1 MSFPTPSPHQPIV
14 IDGGRIIDPAHG
26 VDRIGRLLINEGRVA
41 ALDPSDDD
49 CPDDAYWIDAQ
60 DRIVAPGLVDLGAEL
75 RQPGREEDETIQTG
89 SDSALAG
96 GYTSVLCCSNTNPVI
111 DSAAAVELVIQISQ
125 RVGGVRVFPIG
136 CLSKGRKAEQMAE
149 LAILAEAGAIG
160 FSDSPQ
166 AMPNDA
172 LLKRAL
178 DYCRMFDLPIFDR
191 PEVPGLAEGGV
202 MHDGRVALVLGLKG
216 LPTEAEDL
224 AVARDVRLAEATK
237 GRLHVGPVSTMGA
250 IDMIG
255 RVKSRGIPISASV
268 CPQNLHGSDAL
279 LRTFDSQF
287 KVHPPMRSPA
297 HVESLQQAV
306 ADGTIDAIQSGHM
319 PRAREKK
326 GNDLELAPFGAAT
339 LETTLAATITDMIRT
354 DILSWS
360 RAIECLS
367 TNPAKIAKLDAG
379 TLGIGASADVAVIDP
394 ETPWT
399 VNASQFLSRCQSSP
413 MEDRELFGRVT
424 HTIVGGRLL
433 FVSVEDSGT
442 IVAG

>member
-1 MSFPTPSPHQPIV
+1 MSRPTPTLLQPIV
-14 IDGGRIIDPAHG
+14 IDGGRIVDPANG
-26 VDRIGRLLINEGRVA
+26 VDRIGRLLIIEGRIA
-41 ALDPSDDD
+41 ELDPCDGD
-49 CPDDAYWIDAQ
+49 CPGDAYWIDAQ
-60 DRIVAPGLVDLGAEL
+60 QRVVAPGLVDLGAEL

-89 SDSALAG
+89 SNAALAG
-96 GYTSVLCCSNTNPVI
+96 GFTSVLCCSNTNPVI
-111 DSAAAVELVIQISQ
+111 DSAAAVELVTQIAQ
-125 RVGGVRVFPIG
+125 RLGGVRVYPIG
-136 CLSKGRKAEQMAE
+136 CLSKGREAAQMAE

-160 FSDSPQ
+160 FSDSPR

-178 DYCRMFDLPIFDR
+178 DYCRMLDLPIFDR
-191 PEVPGLAEGGV
+191 PEVPGLAEGGI
-202 MHDGRVALVLGLKG
+202 MHDGQVSLVLGLKG

-255 RVKSRGIPISASV
+255 RVKSRGVPISASV

-279 LRTFDSQF
+279 LRSFDSRF

-326 GNDLELAPFGAAT
+326 GNDLDLAPFGAAT
-339 LETTLAATITDMIRT
+339 LETTLAATLTDMIRT

-367 TNPAKIAKLDAG
+367 TNPARIAKLDAG
-379 TLGIGASADVAVIDP
+379 TLGKGAPADVTLIDP
-394 ETPWT
+394 DAAWT
-399 VNASQFLSRCQSSP
+399 VRPSEFLSRCQSSP

-433 FVSVEDSGT
+433 FVRVEEST
-442 IVAG
+442 AVV